1 MLVSDGAVQGLA
13 LASEMESRFD
23 RDSRCATW
31 CIFIKLMAY
40 NAFISYSHTADGTL
54 AAALQSA
61 LHSFAKPWYKLR
73 ALHIFR
79 DQTNLAVNP
88 ALWSSIRDA
97 LDQSLFFILLAS
109 SEAATSPWVAK
120 EAEYWI
126 GRNGPSHV
134 LIVLTGGTLKWDHS
148 SASFASEYTT
158 ALPACL
164 LRSFPEEPLF
174 LDLHWARD
182 GAAPLRLREPRF
194 HEAVLQLAAT
204 LHNRPKDELD
214 GADIRNQRHTR
225 LLAACGLIA
234 ILLASIFAFRQ
245 TRVSHEESLQNL
257 AASLAANSA
266 KVLSDSPDRVREAAL
281 LAIESNRINPSFEGN
296 SSLRAAV
303 SLLPA
308 GAEFYPPESSDP
320 AERVRDMA
328 FSRDGATLAVARD
341 DGSTQLIDVVNK
353 KPIGYLAQDEQPAAS
368 IELPGAPQG
377 ASLDNNAAVSVAFN
391 SSGSLLAVGAR
402 NGVAHIWALPGGR
415 ELLRIFHGAPVSQI
429 SFHPKANELATVS
442 DDGHVRIFD
451 IARAAIVA
459 DFRCPDKMVSTS
471 FSPSGDLL
479 AALSSE
485 GVVSLFDPVH
495 RRLLRT
501 LGGGEAGFNVAFS
514 DNGKRVAIAS
524 GDFASVWDVTTGRQ
538 LLKASHAASSETLT
552 PQQWI
557 VNAAISSDGEF
568 LAYAARGDKL
578 VRVWN
583 VETGRQ
589 ILQLKHDSAV
599 AAVSFNS
606 DGTKLGT
613 GSYDGT
619 ARVWELPSGIELER
633 ASQAGGAEVVVF
645 SLTGSRFAAGGV
657 DGSVSV
663 SETRRAD
670 RPASFD
676 LPADVRSVAFSPDG
690 WRLAMGTIS
699 VHSEPLVRIA
709 EIGGNT
715 LRDIE
720 FHGAPVIDKLFFVD
734 PNDVIAQWSN
744 KLFLISIDQSKV
756 TPLPDVPG
764 EMWIDPSGR
773 VLASQ
778 QGGVSRLYVLPSLQQ
793 TTSLDGPSSGLLR
806 TAGEGR
812 LLAFE
817 TNKPPNEFF
826 IDIWSVARKARVSR
840 IPLPAELT
848 RLAFNPSGTILFTA
862 QSENLQAWDIPSGKR
877 RFSLTASGDID
888 LIVPDPSSVSF
899 ATITHGHLTVWDAVT
914 GARLAQLPDAGYLR
928 VAAFSPDGRYLLAG
942 YDERSAA
949 LWLWRSGDLRDQACA
964 RLTHNLSHDEWERLF
979 PKQPYRQICAD
990 LPAAN

>member
-1 MLVSDGAVQGLA
+1 MG
-13 LASEMESRFD
+13 
-23 RDSRCATW
+23 
-31 CIFIKLMAY
+31 Y
-40 NAFISYSHTADGTL
+40 NAFISYSHTADGAL

-109 SEAATSPWVAK
+109 PEAAASSWVAK

-126 GRNGPSHV
+126 GKNGTSHV
-134 LIVLTGGTLKWDHS
+134 LIVLTGGTLKWDYS
-148 SASFASEYTT
+148 SASFMAERTT
-158 ALPACL
+158 ALPASL
-164 LRSFPEEPLF
+164 LRSFSEEPLF
-174 LDLHWARD
+174 LDLEWARE

-214 GADIRNQRHTR
+214 GADIRNQRHAR
-225 LLAACGLIA
+225 WLAASGLIV
-234 ILLASIFAFRQ
+234 IFLASLFAFRQ
-245 TRVSHEESLQNL
+245 TRVSHEESQQNL
-257 AASLAANSA
+257 AARLAANSA
-266 KVLSDSPDRVREAAL
+266 KVLADSPDRAREAAL
-281 LAIESNRINPSFEGN
+281 LAIESNRLNPSFEGN
-296 SSLRAAV
+296 SALRAAV

-308 GAEFYPPESSDP
+308 GAQFYPPESVDP

-328 FSRDGATLAVARD
+328 FSRDGATLAVVRD
-341 DGSTQLIDVVNK
+341 EGSTQLIDVINH
-353 KPIGYLAQDEQPAAS
+353 KPIAYFIPDEHPASS
-368 IELPGAPQG
+368 IELPGAPES
-377 ASLDNNAAVSVAFN
+377 ALDNHSAVSIAFN
-391 SSGSLLAVGAR
+391 SSGSLLAAGAR
-402 NGVAHIWALPGGR
+402 DGVVHIWAFPGGR
-415 ELLRIFHGAPVSQI
+415 ELLRISHGAPVSQV
-429 SFHPKANELATVS
+429 SFHPNANQLATAS
-442 DDGHVRIFD
+442 DDGYVRIFD
-451 IARAAIVA
+451 VARAAVVA
-459 DFRCPDKMVSTS
+459 NFKCPDKMVATS
-471 FSPSGDLL
+471 FSPGGDVL

-485 GVVSLFDPVH
+485 GVVSLFDPVQ
-495 RRLLRT
+495 RKLLCT
-501 LGGGEAGFNVAFS
+501 LGGGEAGFNLAFS
-514 DNGKRVAIAS
+514 DNGKRVAIAT

-538 LLKASHAASSETLT
+538 LLKATHAVSSETLT

-557 VNAAISSDGEF
+557 VSAAISSDGKF

-578 VRVWN
+578 ARVWN

-589 ILQLKHDSAV
+589 ILELNHGSAV
-599 AAVSFNS
+599 AAVSFNA

-619 ARVWELPSGIELER
+619 ARVWELPSGRELER
-633 ASQAGGAEVVVF
+633 ASHAGGAEVVAF
-645 SLTGSRFAAGGV
+645 SLTGGRFAAGGM
-657 DGSVSV
+657 DGSVSI

-676 LPADVRSVAFSPDG
+676 LPAQVQSVAFSPDG
-690 WRLAMGTIS
+690 RRFAIGTVS
-699 VHSEPLVRIA
+699 AHFEPLVRIG
-709 EIGGNT
+709 EIGGQT
-715 LRDIE
+715 VRDIE
-720 FHGAPVIDKLFFVD
+720 FHGAPVIDKLFFLD

-744 KLFLISIDQSKV
+744 KLFLIAIDRAKV

-764 EMWIDPSGR
+764 EMRIDPSGK

-778 QGGVSRLYVLPSLQQ
+778 QDSVSRLYSLPGLQQ
-793 TTSLDGPSSGLLR
+793 TTSLDGPSSDLLR
-806 TAGEGR
+806 AAGEGR

-817 TNKPPNEFF
+817 ANKPPKEFF
-826 IDIWSVARKARVSR
+826 IDIWNVASKARVSR

-862 QSENLQAWDIPSGKR
+862 QNENLQAWDIPSGKR

-888 LIVPDPSSVSF
+888 LIVPDPSSASF
-899 ATITHGHLTVWDAVT
+899 ATITHGRLTVWDAVT

-942 YDERSAA
+942 YGERSAA
-949 LWLWRSGDLRDQACA
+949 LWLWRSDDLRDEACA
-964 RLTHNLSHDEWERLF
+964 RLTHNLSHGEWERSF
-979 PKQPYRQICAD
+979 SNQRYRQICAN
-990 LPAAN
+990 LPPAD

>member
-1 MLVSDGAVQGLA
+1 
-13 LASEMESRFD
+13 
-23 RDSRCATW
+23 
-31 CIFIKLMAY
+31 
-40 NAFISYSHTADGTL
+40 
-54 AAALQSA
+54 
-61 LHSFAKPWYKLR
+61 
-73 ALHIFR
+73 
-79 DQTNLAVNP
+79 
-88 ALWSSIRDA
+88 
-97 LDQSLFFILLAS
+97 
-109 SEAATSPWVAK
+109 
-120 EAEYWI
+120 
-126 GRNGPSHV
+126 
-134 LIVLTGGTLKWDHS
+134 
-148 SASFASEYTT
+148 
-158 ALPACL
+158 
-164 LRSFPEEPLF
+164 
-174 LDLHWARD
+174 
-182 GAAPLRLREPRF
+182 LREPRF
-194 HEAVLQLAAT
+194 HEAILQLAAT

-214 GADIRNQRHTR
+214 GADIRNQRHAR
-225 LLAACGLIA
+225 FLAACALIA

-245 TRVSHEESLQNL
+245 TRVSQEESLQNL

-308 GAEFYPPESSDP
+308 GAQFYRPESSDP
-320 AERVRDMA
+320 AERVRDVA

-353 KPIGYLAQDEQPAAS
+353 KPIGYLAQDEHPAAS
-368 IELPGAPQG
+368 IALLGAPQG
-377 ASLDNNAAVSVAFN
+377 ASLDSNSVVSVAFN
-391 SSGSLLAVGAR
+391 SSGSLLAAGAR
-402 NGVAHIWALPGGR
+402 DGVAHVWALPGGR
-415 ELLRIFHGAPVSQI
+415 ELLRIFHGAPVSQV
-429 SFHPKANELATVS
+429 SFHPKANELATAS

-459 DFRCPDKMVSTS
+459 DFRCQDKMVSTS

-514 DNGKRVAIAS
+514 NNGRRLAIAS

-578 VRVWN
+578 ARVWN

-589 ILQLKHDSAV
+589 ILELKHDSAV

-633 ASQAGGAEVVVF
+633 AAQAGGAEVVVF

-676 LPADVRSVAFSPDG
+676 LPADVRSLAFSPDG
-690 WRLAMGTIS
+690 RRIAIGTIS
-699 VHSEPLVRIA
+699 VHSAPLLRIA

-764 EMWIDPSGR
+764 EMRIDPSGR
-773 VLASQ
+773 MLASQ
-778 QGGVSRLYVLPSLQQ
+778 QDGVSRLYILPSLQQ
-793 TTSLDGPSSGLLR
+793 TASLDGPSSGLLR

-817 TNKPPNEFF
+817 TNKPNEFF
-826 IDIWSVARKARVSR
+826 IDIWSVASKARVSR
-840 IPLPAELT
+840 IPLPAEVT
-848 RLAFNPSGTILFTA
+848 RIAFNPSGTILFTA

-888 LIVPDPSSVSF
+888 LIIPDPSSASF

-949 LWLWRSGDLRDQACA
+949 LWLWRSGDLREQACA
-964 RLTHNLSHDEWERLF
+964 RLAYNLSHDEWERLF
-979 PKQPYRQICAD
+979 PKEPYRQICPD

>member
-1 MLVSDGAVQGLA
+1 
-13 LASEMESRFD
+13 
-23 RDSRCATW
+23 
-31 CIFIKLMAY
+31 MAY

-109 SEAATSPWVAK
+109 SEAATSPWVAQ

-148 SASFASEYTT
+148 SASFASEDTT
-158 ALPACL
+158 ALPASL
-164 LRSFPEEPLF
+164 LHSFAEEPLF
-174 LDLHWARD
+174 LDLRWARD

-194 HEAVLQLAAT
+194 HEAILQLAAT

-214 GADIRNQRHTR
+214 GADIRNQRHAR
-225 LLAACGLIA
+225 FLAACALIA

-245 TRVSHEESLQNL
+245 TRVSQQESLQNL
-257 AASLAANSA
+257 AARLAANSA

-308 GAEFYPPESSDP
+308 SAQFYPPESSG
-320 AERVRDMA
+320 AAARVRDVA

-341 DGSTQLIDVVNK
+341 DGSTQLIDMVNK
-353 KPIGYLAQDEQPAAS
+353 KPIGYLAPDEQPAAS
-368 IELPGAPQG
+368 IALLGAPQG
-377 ASLDNNAAVSVAFN
+377 ASLDSNSAVSVAFN
-391 SSGSLLAVGAR
+391 SSGSLLAAGAR
-402 NGVAHIWALPGGR
+402 DGVAHIWALPGGR

-429 SFHPKANELATVS
+429 SFHPKANELATAS

-459 DFRCPDKMVSTS
+459 DFRCQDKIVSTS

-495 RRLLRT
+495 RRLIRT

-557 VNAAISSDGEF
+557 VNAAISSDGGF

-578 VRVWN
+578 ARVWN

-589 ILQLKHDSAV
+589 ILELKHDSAV

-633 ASQAGGAEVVVF
+633 TSLAGGAEVVVF
-645 SLTGSRFAAGGV
+645 SLTGSRFAAGGM

-690 WRLAMGTIS
+690 RRLAMGTIS
-699 VHSEPLVRIA
+699 VHSAPLLRIA
-709 EIGGNT
+709 EIGGTT

-764 EMWIDPSGR
+764 EIRIDPSGK

-778 QGGVSRLYVLPSLQQ
+778 RDGVSRLYTLPSLQR

-806 TAGEGR
+806 SAGEGR

-817 TNKPPNEFF
+817 TNKPNEFF
-826 IDIWSVARKARVSR
+826 IDIWSVASKARVSR

-862 QSENLQAWDIPSGKR
+862 QGENLQAWDIPSGKR

-888 LIVPDPSSVSF
+888 QIIPDPSSASF

-964 RLTHNLSHDEWERLF
+964 RLTRNLSHDEWKRWF
-979 PKQPYRQICAD
+979 PKQPYRLICPD